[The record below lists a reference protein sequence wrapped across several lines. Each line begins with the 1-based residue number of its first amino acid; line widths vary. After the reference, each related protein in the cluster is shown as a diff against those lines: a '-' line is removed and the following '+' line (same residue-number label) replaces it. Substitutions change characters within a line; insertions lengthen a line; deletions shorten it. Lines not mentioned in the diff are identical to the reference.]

1 MRENSHTFVFKTLK
15 KKKSKQCDFLLWV
28 FFFNPKHR
36 FTFSCW
42 LAERKWSESTV
53 SVEKLVKRFLV
64 SEETSSEGKS
74 WCHC

>member
-1 MRENSHTFVFKTLK
+1 M
-15 KKKSKQCDFLLWV
+15 V
-28 FFFNPKHR
+28 FFPNPKHR

-64 SEETSSEGKS
+64 SEETASEGKS